1 MICRCRLRHR
11 LRSFLMYLASSSTNK
26 RHYSLDRGRCRGNQH
41 SIWMIYLIRQGG
53 RAIAKSTTATTFIIH
68 ALLRHHSMIC
78 RCRLR
83 HRLRAQLKVCAT
95 AVAVAL
101 AVAVAG
107 NATLIVDQS
116 LIVANY
122 LYGRNCKTDTKPT
135 KKESFN
141 WGN

>member
-1 MICRCRLRHR
+1 V
-11 LRSFLMYLASSSTNK
+11 A
-26 RHYSLDRGRCRGNQH
+26 
-41 SIWMIYLIRQGG
+41 
-53 RAIAKSTTATTFIIH
+53 
-68 ALLRHHSMIC
+68 
-78 RCRLR
+78 
-83 HRLRAQLKVCAT
+83 V